1 MSPIKKG
8 VISVSIGVPSYYKI
22 AIWVLQDTTEVSYK
36 LDILTKPQIIK
47 KSIYDLKVKKKK
59 TLFIFIQLCYF
70 FFFFIIVYDYSDNMM
85 YVTIVKPEL
94 RPPKPV

>member
-1 MSPIKKG
+1 MT
-8 VISVSIGVPSYYKI
+8 
-22 AIWVLQDTTEVSYK
+22 LK
-36 LDILTKPQIIK
+36 L
-47 KSIYDLKVKKKK
+47 KKK

-70 FFFFIIVYDYSDNMM
+70 FFFFIIVYDCSDNMM